1 MNMQQAPQRRR
12 SPWVR
17 YAPII
22 VIVVIVVIVA
32 VALGTRS
39 SNNKKS
45 NNVNVNTP
53 PAKSGVNGVPLFYND
68 AKAQGTLDKYTWQ
81 PNCDTTTGLVAI
93 PIVNPAP
100 CVPTA
105 TDNGGATTPGV
116 TGTTIKLGVYIA
128 KPDPVYDPILKAVGA
143 YDTPDNNF
151 KAAQDYAQIFNKNYE
166 MYGRTLQIV
175 RINGTGSSTDAVHAR
190 ADADVAAQDGVFA
203 VLGGPAQTKTFGDEL
218 SAKHILCV
226 GACSNPQPQKNFENE
241 SPYLWSV
248 GPSPEQTSAM
258 VAQLIK
264 TQLIGKPAQYGGPDV
279 NGKPRTFTLLT
290 YDTPD
295 GVYKSS
301 WDDLKSKIQAIGGTI
316 KDHIDY
322 FLDPS
327 ALQQDARTTAARLK
341 SADATSIIFTGDPIF
356 PNFLTKEMAKDNYF
370 PEWIMSGT
378 VLADTN
384 VFARGFDQS
393 EWQHAFGLSLT
404 PVSLPK
410 DKQYQYT
417 VHQWWFGTPPPT
429 DNSYAIAEGDW
440 QLLAAGIQLAG
451 PKLTPQAFKNGLD
464 AFPPVTSSVQ
474 PQVNAINTYGDHGYW
489 PNNPDDVMGLDN
501 TAILYWDP
509 NVSGP
514 DETGTV
520 GKGMYRRVLN
530 ADRFLLGPN
539 GGNWPANIPLFNP
552 ANTVTQY
559 GENDIP
565 ASLLPKNVPV
575 PANAPNP
582 QK

>member
-22 VIVVIVVIVA
+22 VIVVIVVIIA

-39 SNNKKS
+39 SNDKKS

-68 AKAQGTLDKYTWQ
+68 AKAQGVLGKYTWQ
-81 PNCDTTTGLVAI
+81 PDCDTTTGLVAI
-93 PIVNPAP
+93 PILNPAP

-105 TDNGGATTPGV
+105 ADNGGATTPGV
-116 TGTTIKLGVYIA
+116 TATTIKIGVYIG
-128 KPDPVYDPILKAVGA
+128 KPDPTYDPILKALGA
-143 YDTPDNNF
+143 YDTPDNTF
-151 KAAQDYAQIFNKNYE
+151 KAAQDYAQIFNSMYE
-166 MYGRTLQIV
+166 MYGRKIEIV
-175 RINGTGSSTDAVHAR
+175 RINGTGATTDAVHAR
-190 ADADVAAQDGVFA
+190 ADADVAAQAGVFA

-218 SAKHILCV
+218 AAKHILCV
-226 GACSNPQPQKNFENE
+226 GACVNPQPQPNFVKA
-241 SPYLWSV
+241 SPYLWTNN
-248 GPSPEQTSAM
+248 PSPEQTSAM
-258 VAQLIK
+258 VAHFIQ

-327 ALQQDARTTAARLK
+327 ALQQNARTTAARLK
-341 SADATSIIFTGDPIF
+341 AAGATSIIFTGDPIF
-356 PNFLTKEMAKDNYF
+356 PQFLTKEMAADNYF

-378 VLADTN
+378 VFADTAK
-384 VFARGFDQS
+384 FARGFDQS
-393 EWQHAFGLSLT
+393 EWQHAFGLALI
-404 PVSLPK
+404 PVTLPK
-410 DKQYQYT
+410 DKQAAYT
-417 VHQWWFGTPPPT
+417 VHQWWFGAPPPT
-429 DNSYAIAEGDW
+429 DNSYGITAADW
-440 QLLAAGIQLAG
+440 QLLSTGIQLAG
-451 PKLTPQAFKNGLD
+451 PQLTPAAFKNGMD
-464 AFPPVTSSVQ
+464 AAPPITDSTQ
-474 PQVNAINTYGDHGYW
+474 PSLNTITTWGNHGYW
-489 PNNPDDVMGLDN
+489 PNEVDDPMGLDN
-501 TAILYWDP
+501 TGILYWDP
-509 NVSGP
+509 TAVGA
-514 DETGTV
+514 DETGKV
-520 GKGMYRRVLN
+520 GNGMYRRVLN
-530 ADRFLLGPN
+530 AERWTLGPN

-552 ANTVTQY
+552 ANTVTAY
-559 GENDIP
+559 TENNIP
-565 ASLLPKNVPV
+565 PVLLPKTYPV